1 MKYLIVFVSILAF
14 ASAYSKEE
22 GSSSENSKAQA
33 KFLTT
38 TGSNNNYLAL
48 NSTILVVG
56 VAVLLGSIAGLVF
69 VMNSAG
75 LTGGTRRRYTYE
87 QDQSHDNYYNQD
99 YTNRYRRS
107 PHNGKGY
114 YIFTN
119 PH

>member
-14 ASAYSKEE
+14 ASAYNREE

-38 TGSNNNYLAL
+38 TGSDNNAIAL
-48 NSTILVVG
+48 NTTILIVGLVV
-56 VAVLLGSIAGLVF
+56 VLGLIAGLVV
-69 VMNSAG
+69 VMNYAG
-75 LTGGTRRRYTYE
+75 LTGGTRRRATYE
-87 QDQSHDNYYNQD
+87 QNQYHDNYYNQD

-114 YIFTN
+114 YIFRN